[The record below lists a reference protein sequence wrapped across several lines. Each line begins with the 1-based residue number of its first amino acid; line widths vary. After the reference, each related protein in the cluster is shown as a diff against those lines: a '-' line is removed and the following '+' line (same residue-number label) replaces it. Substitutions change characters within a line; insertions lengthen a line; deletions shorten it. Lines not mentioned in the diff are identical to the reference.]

1 MLGRD
6 RLFRIG
12 VTHRVEIRY
21 ETPED
26 HASVRHVHQQAFGR
40 SDEANLVERLRA
52 ANKAPIA
59 LVATLNGQ
67 VVGHVLFSPVVL
79 EPAQPHFKAVGL
91 APVGV
96 LPEYQKQ
103 GIGSRLI
110 REGLKACRDAGYDAV
125 VMLGDPAYYSRF
137 GFSRAR
143 DHGLSNEYH
152 AHEHFMVTALRE
164 GVLDGVSGMLKY
176 QPEFQE
182 VNP

>member
-1 MLGRD
+1 
-6 RLFRIG
+6 
-12 VTHRVEIRY
+12 
-21 ETPED
+21 
-26 HASVRHVHQQAFGR
+26 
-40 SDEANLVERLRA
+40 
-52 ANKAPIA
+52 
-59 LVATLNGQ
+59 
-67 VVGHVLFSPVVL
+67 VGHVLFSPVVL

-110 REGLKACRDAGYDAV
+110 REGLEACRDAGYGAV
-125 VMLGDPAYYSRF
+125 VVLGDPAYYSRF

-152 AHEHFMVTALRE
+152 TDEHFMVTALRE
-164 GVLDGVSGMLKY
+164 GTLNGVSSTVKY